1 MESTLNVCL
10 ARIAH
15 PDSAYAR
22 HRNLQISFLFNA

>member
-15 PDSAYAR
+15 PDSVYACY
-22 HRNLQISFLFNA
+22 RNLQSPFLFDA